1 MSDFDSPW
9 KEVLDRFFRTF
20 LAFFFPEVHDAIDWN
35 RGYESLDKELQQ
47 ILREA
52 ELGRRL
58 ADKLLKVWRLDG
70 QEAWVLV
77 HIEVQSQP
85 DAEFVA
91 EAQKLNMEL
100 RPQSGAQVSTLA
112 KRVTDT
118 PKLVLER
125 TAKILGW

>member
-1 MSDFDSPW
+1 MPLLQDVVSND
-9 KEVLDRFFRTF
+9 EDRKVANVVSLPTA
-20 LAFFFPEVHDAIDWN
+20 L
-35 RGYESLDKELQQ
+35 GYAHWVAPGVPSERVEA
-47 ILREA
+47 LRQA
-52 ELGRRL
+52 Y
-58 ADKLLKVWRLDG
+58 AATMK
-70 QEAWVLV
+70 
-77 HIEVQSQP
+77 

-118 PKLVLER
+118 PKPVLER